1 MRYFIFLLVTFLS
14 ANGFAQGPA
23 FAPGAPHLNETDAL
37 KWLSAQSAGATFVSR
52 NGRMYGMDSDAKI
65 TLNSN
70 KQVEITEYGYA
81 VQTYKGTY
89 SVDATGAIHVK
100 LRDYRAKWPAM
111 YLYNSP
117 KGTLLFPADKDPAF
131 RVGARAGAVET
142 GGMAPHWPFRK
153 TK

>member
-1 MRYFIFLLVTFLS
+1 MRHAITLLLIFLS
-14 ANGFAQGPA
+14 ATCIAQRPT
-23 FAPGAPHLNETDAL
+23 FDPSAPHLNEADAL
-37 KWLSAQSAGATFVSR
+37 KWLSAQSTGATFVSR

-70 KQVEITEYGYA
+70 KQVEVTEYGYA
-81 VQTYKGTY
+81 PQTYKGTY
-89 SVDATGAIHVK
+89 SVDDTGAIHVE
-100 LRDYRAKWPAM
+100 LRDYRAKWPTM

-117 KGTLLFPADKDPAF
+117 KGTLLFPTDKDPAF

-142 GGMAPHWPFRK
+142 GGMASYWPFRK